1 MTIGQFHRRLAYNTP
16 KQLTHHHGDHG
27 GGANEYVAGGAK
39 LIVPEIAASY
49 WSSIP
54 GAQLVT
60 FNDTHPYVH
69 ADSNIQAW
77 FMWQPQATHAS
88 DWSYSFITSRSP
100 SANSS
105 VAVFEA
111 DVWQAGMPAEQS
123 DQALMRHWLDQLVQ
137 DRLTMNAM

>member
-1 MTIGQFHRRLAYNTP
+1 M
-16 KQLTHHHGDHG
+16 
-27 GGANEYVAGGAK
+27 
-39 LIVPEIAASY
+39 AAQY

-69 ADSNIQAW
+69 ADGSIQAW
-77 FMWQPQATHAS
+77 FLWQAQATHAS
-88 DWSYSFITSRSP
+88 DWTYSFITTRQP
-100 SANSS
+100 SAGSP

-111 DVWQAGMPAEQS
+111 DVWQAGMPAGQS

-137 DRLTMNAM
+137 DRLTMDAV

>member
-1 MTIGQFHRRLAYNTP
+1 M
-16 KQLTHHHGDHG
+16 
-27 GGANEYVAGGAK
+27 
-39 LIVPEIAASY
+39 PEITVQY

-60 FNDTHPYVH
+60 FNDTHPYIH
-69 ADSNIQAW
+69 ADENIQAW
-77 FMWQPQATHAS
+77 FLWQPQATHAS
-88 DWSYSFITSRSP
+88 DWSYSFITSRNP

-105 VAVFEA
+105 VFVFEA

-137 DRLTMNAM
+137 DRLTMDAV